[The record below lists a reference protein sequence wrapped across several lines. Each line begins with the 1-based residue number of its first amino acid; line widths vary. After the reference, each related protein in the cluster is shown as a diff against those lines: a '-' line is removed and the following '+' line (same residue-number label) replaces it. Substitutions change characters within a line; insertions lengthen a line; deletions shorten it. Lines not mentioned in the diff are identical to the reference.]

1 MIGDNNN
8 MKQKF
13 PVIASLVCFVAV
25 VVLCTLGAWQVQR
38 LQWKNDLQRNLD
50 AAFSTKTPPPL
61 IEAQFSKI
69 EPGQVVRGVANG
81 VLDISKAVMVHG
93 RIENGKS
100 VVAVVAPLKMTSS
113 HVSVPVEIGCGDPAI
128 IGQLPSLKPKGVS
141 IIGVLRQPRWSF
153 VTPPNIPDKG
163 EWWRMDAQEF
173 GTYWKVENLQNA
185 VLTSEEILDF
195 GYPLWPKLTPCTI
208 EKTLRNDHASYAFF
222 WFLMAG
228 SLSVIW
234 VIRFLKPYLQSA

>member
-1 MIGDNNN
+1 

-13 PVIASLVCFVAV
+13 PVTASLVCFVAV
-25 VVLCTLGAWQVQR
+25 LVLCALGTWQVQR
-38 LQWKNDLQRNLD
+38 LQWKNDLQRNLN
-50 AAFSTKTPPPL
+50 AAFATKNPTAL
-61 IEAQFSKI
+61 TEDQFATI
-69 EPGQVVRGVANG
+69 QPHQIVRGIVSG
-81 VLDISKAVMVHG
+81 VLDVSKAVMVHG

-128 IGQLPSLKPKGVS
+128 IGTLPSLKPKGVS
-141 IIGVLRQPRWSF
+141 IVGVLRQPRWSF

-163 EWWRMDAQEF
+163 EWWRMDAQEL

-185 VLTSEEILDF
+185 VLTAENTLDF
-195 GYPLWPKLTPCTI
+195 GSALWPKLTPCTI
-208 EKTLRNDHASYAFF
+208 EKTLRNDHASYVFF